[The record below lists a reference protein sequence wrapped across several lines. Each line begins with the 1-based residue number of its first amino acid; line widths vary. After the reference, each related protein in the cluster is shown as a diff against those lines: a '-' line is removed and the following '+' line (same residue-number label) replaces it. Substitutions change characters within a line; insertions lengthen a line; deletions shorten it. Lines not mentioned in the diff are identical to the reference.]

1 MHLENN
7 LKHQL
12 NAIYSIS
19 NVFKDVEIIERKNA
33 SANPIFDRYSTK
45 IKKNIEDIQ
54 NGEYYVEKSYTLQS
68 ELKKNIIESTYLNLD
83 IKMETG
89 TGKTYCY
96 FRTMFELNKVYGIN
110 KYILLVPSIAIKEGV
125 KFFYKSDAFRTDL
138 ETLYDAH
145 LNLFSIDAEKN
156 IKKNKKTFPLSVLQ
170 FTDEES
176 LNGKNISVLLVNSGM
191 IENSKMLSEHY
202 DQATINNFY
211 NPYEAI
217 RSTCPFLIIDEPH
230 RFKRD
235 GIVFKKI
242 IDEIR
247 PKCVI
252 RFGATFPEVKDKKTK
267 ELKKDYENLLYNL
280 GSADAFNKDLVKGIA
295 VSYPETRSGDDKIK
309 ILDIGKLDRRPFAKF
324 QNMKT
329 KETFTLNIG
338 DSLKVVNDNFDGIK
352 IDNIVNSVLLL
363 SSGGEF
369 HKSDIL
375 LPEIYGKSYQDVM
388 LDRAITLHFEKEKEN
403 FRSDIKTLT
412 LFFIDSIESIRGENG
427 TDGYLLSTFKEKL
440 KVKFQNEIK
449 VLKENIKEKDD
460 IKDEDYLKYLEYSYQ
475 HLDETSASY
484 FSKDNTSSDEEI
496 KEEIDKVLKGKDII
510 TRFQKN
516 DGNPEVTRFIF
527 SKWTLKEGWDNPN
540 IFVIAKLRS
549 SGSEISKL
557 QEVGRGLRLPIDKYG
572 KRITETSFTL
582 DYLVDESERDFASRL
597 IREINGDTVRNTNI
611 RLTFGTLYK
620 WVKSKSLNLDTVIR
634 ELKTKA
640 YIIEDSGDGESVAIN
655 LDKID
660 EFKNDD
666 KYSSILEIDKIK
678 SEIDKL
684 NLLQKGK
691 VIDKNKNEKN
701 TVDIRKGEFNKLKDL
716 WKTITKRYFLQIENI
731 PDNKIIEII
740 TRILDEGIFTRDNT
754 LKINRDL
761 LRKGDSNNEI
771 SYENSSV
778 DIETDIKKL
787 PYSLFL
793 KKIQEN
799 TNIPLYLF
807 HTSLVLYAKKVNTI
821 NSDDFNYKTIN
832 NFVNKWREK
841 FFSEFTTK
849 FTYVSMD
856 VDSSDTAL
864 TKNDEPRSFVNAA
877 ELGIYEDKEVSK
889 IDNYIYDSYRYDSE
903 IEKATIREKINSDT
917 KKIEVFGKIPKN
929 SIKIPTLDGTYSPD
943 FMYVV
948 YNSEKGKKINLVI
961 ETKGVEKEGDLR
973 GGEKL
978 KIKNAKKFFEI
989 LQKDTLFDVSF
1000 KARINN
1006 DNLLKLIDNT

>member
-19 NVFKDVEIIERKNA
+19 NVFNDVEFVRKEVT
-33 SANPIFDRYSTK
+33 ANPIFDRYASA
-45 IKKNIEDIQ
+45 IKKNIESIQ
-54 NGEYYVEKSYTLQS
+54 NGDCYVDKSCVIS
-68 ELKKNIIESTYLNLD
+68 NDFKKNINESSYLNLD

-96 FRTMFELNKVYGIN
+96 FRTMFELNKIYGIN

-125 KFFYKSDAFRTDL
+125 KYFYKNDAFRTDL
-138 ETLYDAH
+138 ESLYDAH
-145 LNLFSIDAEKN
+145 LNLYSLDAEKN
-156 IKKNKKTFPLSVLQ
+156 IKKNKKSFPLSVLQ

-191 IENSKMLSEHY
+191 IENSRMLSGHY

-230 RFKRD
+230 RFKKD
-235 GIVFKKI
+235 GIVFKRI
-242 IDEIR
+242 LDEIK
-247 PKCVI
+247 PECII

-267 ELKKDYENLLYNL
+267 EIKKDYENLLYNL

-295 VSYPETRSGDDKIK
+295 VSYPETISGDEKIK
-309 ILDIGKLDRRPFAKF
+309 ILDIGKLDRRPFARF
-324 QNMKT
+324 QNIKT
-329 KETFTLNIG
+329 KEAFTLYIG
-338 DSLKVVNDNFDGIK
+338 DSLKVVNDNFDGVK
-352 IDNIVNSVLLL
+352 IDNITNFSLLL

-375 LPEIYGKSYQDVM
+375 LPEVYGKSYQDVM
-388 LDRAITLHFEKEKEN
+388 LDRAITLHFEKEKDN
-403 FRSDIKTLT
+403 FRNDIKTLS
-412 LFFIDSIESIRGENG
+412 LFFIDSIENIRGENG
-427 TDGYLLSTFKEKL
+427 ADGYLLSAFKEKL
-440 KVKFQNEIK
+440 KIKFQNEINNLK
-449 VLKENIKEKDD
+449 ESLKENND
-460 IKDEDYLKYLEYSYQ
+460 IKDKEYLKYLEYSCQ
-475 HLDETSASY
+475 HLNETSASY
-484 FSKDNTSSDEEI
+484 FSVDNTSSDEEI

-516 DGNPEVTRFIF
+516 DGSPEVTRFIF

-572 KRITETSFTL
+572 KRITEKRFTL

-597 IREINGDTVRNTNI
+597 IREINADQKSSIEIKLTLDVLVDWREKTGNSIETYKELENKEYIVRDKVNGGFT
-611 RLTFGTLYK
+611 
-620 WVKSKSLNLDTVIR
+620 
-634 ELKTKA
+634 
-640 YIIEDSGDGESVAIN
+640 IN

-660 EFKNDD
+660 DFKNDE
-666 KYSSILEIDKIK
+666 KYSSILEIEKIK
-678 SEIDKL
+678 AEIDKL

-691 VIDKNKNEKN
+691 VIDRNKKERD
-701 TVDIRKGEFNKLKDL
+701 TVDIRKAEFDKLKDL
-716 WKTITKRYFLQIENI
+716 WRAITKRYFLQIENI
-731 PDNKIIEII
+731 PNNKIIEII
-740 TRILDEGIFTRDNT
+740 SRILEEGVLICDDT

-761 LRKGDSNNEI
+761 LKKSDNNNELL
-771 SYENSSV
+771 YENSSV
-778 DIETDIKKL
+778 DIKTAEKKL

-793 KKIQEN
+793 KKIQAT
-799 TNIPLYLF
+799 TNIPLHLF
-807 HTSLVLYAKKVNTI
+807 HEALVSYAQKGNIVN
-821 NSDDFNYKTIN
+821 NNHFNYKTLN
-832 NFVNKWREK
+832 EFVNKWREK
-841 FFSEFTTK
+841 IFSEFTTK
-849 FTYVSMD
+849 FTYVSMN
-856 VDSSDTAL
+856 VDNSDTAL
-864 TKNDEPRSFVNAA
+864 TKNDEPRTFVNAA

-903 IEKATIREKINSDT
+903 IERTTIREKINSDT

-948 YNSEKGKKINLVI
+948 YDNSYKKKINLVI
-961 ETKGVEKEGDLR
+961 ETKGVDEEGTLRDSEKR
-973 GGEKL
+973 
-978 KIKNAKKFFEI
+978 KIASAKEFFRI
-989 LQKDTLFDVSF
+989 LQKDTMFDVAF
-1000 KARINN
+1000 KTKINK
-1006 DNLLKLIDNT
+1006 DNLLKLIDNS